1 MNSELTDN
9 SDSEATNSDSG
20 CEGEE
25 NNHGKQKDE
34 EHAKTMYG
42 KPSKKRPPLG
52 PNCSDNE
59 TDSKVVKTEG
69 ICNSYYQTL
78 YFGWYRVTCRN
89 RI

>member
-20 CEGEE
+20 CEEE
-25 NNHGKQKDE
+25 GNKHGKQAFEDQ
-34 EHAKTMYG
+34 AKTMDG
-42 KPSKKRPPLG
+42 KPSRKRPPLG

-59 TDSKVVKTEG
+59 TDCKVAKTEG

-78 YFGWYRVTCRN
+78 YFG
-89 RI
+89 